1 MKQIAYLLAFAFLA
15 VSFRGSAAVA
25 DTSLLGQWNR
35 ANDYYTAG
43 EYARAV
49 EGYRALEKAG
59 YESAKLYY
67 NLGNA
72 YYKMDSQGRAI
83 LNYNKALKLAPGDED
98 IRHNLE
104 VANARTVNRID
115 AIPDFILVRW
125 FKNLRQTFDSNTWA
139 VFSLVLFGLALSM
152 TVLYLLSAS
161 VVRRKVGFTLGVVA
175 LALFVYTLANSVAQ
189 KRSKTGSGE
198 AIVLSSAAAVKSS
211 PDTGGKDVFILNEGA
226 KVEVL
231 SSIGPWS
238 EIVIASGNKGWI
250 ETGAIARISE

>member
-1 MKQIAYLLAFAFLA
+1 MRQLTYLLFFSLFI
-15 VSFRGSAAVA
+15 VSFQTYGSVS
-25 DTSLLGQWNR
+25 DTTLMNRWNQ

-43 EYARAV
+43 DYAAAV
-49 EGYRALEKAG
+49 KGYQALEKDG

-72 YYKMDSQGRAI
+72 YYKLDSLGRAI
-83 LNYNKALKLAPGDED
+83 LNYNKALKLSPGDED

-104 VANARTVNRID
+104 VANARTVNRINS
-115 AIPDFILVRW
+115 IPDFILVRW
-125 FKNLRQTFDSNTWA
+125 FKNFRQLFDSNSWA
-139 VFSLVLFGLALSM
+139 VFSLIFFGLSLGM

-161 VVRRKVGFTLGVVA
+161 VLRRKIGFTLGVVSMV
-175 LALFVYTLANSVAQ
+175 LFVYTLTNSVIQ
-189 KRSKTGSGE
+189 KRSKTESGE

-211 PDTGGKDVFILNEGA
+211 PDSGGKDVFILNEGA

-231 SSIGPWS
+231 SSLGPWS

-250 ETGAIARISE
+250 ETSAIAKISE